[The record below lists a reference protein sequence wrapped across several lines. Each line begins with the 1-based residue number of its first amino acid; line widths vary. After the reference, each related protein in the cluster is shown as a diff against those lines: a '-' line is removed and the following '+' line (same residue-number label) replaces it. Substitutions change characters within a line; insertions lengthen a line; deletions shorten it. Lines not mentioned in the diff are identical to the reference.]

1 MTVHEQRRKLGGY
14 AACGPFSVSLRAEQK
29 RDEGTVL
36 HILIFAKTPGGKRFY
51 LAAED
56 VKVSDYGSEQEARE
70 AAIHT
75 ASNKLDYLL
84 GCLRTAQI
92 EMLSEW

>member
-1 MTVHEQRRKLGGY
+1 MTVHEQRRKLAGY

-36 HILIFAKTPGGKRFY
+36 HILIFAKTPGGRRVY
-51 LAAED
+51 LAEED

-75 ASNKLDYLL
+75 ASNKLGCLVD
-84 GCLRTAQI
+84 CLRTAQGEI
-92 EMLSEW
+92 LSEW